1 MEILGLICSIAL
13 CIAGII
19 IFCLT
24 KSSDKLDTS
33 VGYPLIFVSV
43 MFFVLGFANFGVV
56 NQWIVENKI
65 KEGFDLVE
73 KFIEY
78 NNCEKED

>member
-19 IFCLT
+19 IFCLI
-24 KSSDKLDTS
+24 KSSDIFDTN
-33 VGYPLIFVSV
+33 VGYLLIFVSIV
-43 MFFVLGFANFGVV
+43 FVILGFANFGVV
-56 NQWIVENKI
+56 NQWIVEKNI
-65 KEGFDLVE
+65 KERFDLVE

-78 NNCEKED
+78 NNCEKGD